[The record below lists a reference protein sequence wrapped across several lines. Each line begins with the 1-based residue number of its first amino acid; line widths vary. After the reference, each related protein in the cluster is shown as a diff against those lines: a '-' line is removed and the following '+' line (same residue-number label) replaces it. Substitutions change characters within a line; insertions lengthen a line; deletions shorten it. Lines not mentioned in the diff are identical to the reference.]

1 MSSPKIAGRKT
12 RLSGK
17 RFARAL
23 LGFKARRADQRN
35 LCIAGRLKGG
45 THPAAPIGAGG
56 MRNAGWQ
63 GLFTAAK
70 HACDAASPK
79 KVKTRKTPVAA

>member
-23 LGFKARRADQRN
+23 LGFKARRADVIN
-35 LCIAGRLKGG
+35 ICVAGALKGG
-45 THPAAPIGAGG
+45 THPAAPLGGGG

-63 GLFTAAK
+63 GRFKTARADCAAK
-70 HACDAASPK
+70 YAR
-79 KVKTRKTPVAA
+79 KTPRPRKTPVA